1 MQFITDF
8 ADQAVLLP
16 LALCV
21 AAWLVFSGCRLAARL
36 WLLSLVAVLAAMV
49 VLKLV
54 VLGCISGTSALT
66 SPSGHTATAVFVF
79 GGIAALALRL
89 RLAATLL
96 AGLALAILF
105 GISRVAVHAHSVLDV
120 VVGGGV
126 GLAVLAAFSWLAR
139 RTPLRA
145 SPSRLL
151 MVCVPVLLLLHG
163 VHLNMEPHLR
173 LAGRWLGLTI
183 CPAADPSA
191 VFLLLPA
198 GSHA

>member
-8 ADQAVLLP
+8 GDQAVLLP
-16 LALCV
+16 LALWV
-21 AAWLVFSGCRLAARL
+21 ATWLAFSGCRQAARQ
-36 WLLSLVAVLAAMV
+36 WLVCLGAVLAAMV
-49 VLKLV
+49 VLKLA

-89 RLAATLL
+89 RLSWVLL

-105 GISRVAVHAHSVLDV
+105 GTSRVVLHAHSVLDV
-120 VVGGGV
+120 VVGGAV
-126 GLAVLAAFSWLAR
+126 GLTALGGFGWLVR
-139 RTPLRA
+139 RAPLDA

-151 MVCVPVLLLLHG
+151 LVCLPVLILLHG

-173 LAGRWLGLTI
+173 LAGRWLGLAL
-183 CPAADPSA
+183 CPSPESSA
-191 VFLLLPA
+191 VFLLPPQGA
-198 GSHA
+198 HA